1 MTNTVE
7 RIAGLATLL
16 EEPLQE
22 KLWEYAELLYIE
34 QVAFD
39 SPDASR
45 LAEDLVPDVFSQPP
59 DTLVTPTFSPA

>member
-16 EEPLQE
+16 EDTLQE

-45 LAEDLVPDVFSQPP
+45 LAEELTPDIFSQPP
-59 DTLVTPTFSPA
+59 DTLVTPPFNLE